1 MKYHSPRRALS
12 RLSLAFFALTLS
24 LSAAGP
30 APSDEG
36 VPLDID
42 VRSSVD
48 QRWDGTRKLGATA
61 HGKVYYLA
69 AVREA
74 PAAEKLA
81 RPVDKEALT
90 AQLRQEMAAHGFR
103 EIATAE
109 EKPDVVLTVS
119 YGRGFLRNPYLEDAQ
134 VDDISSGTAVS
145 TITTSKQAV
154 RQREHGFE
162 AKLQKAQFE
171 KLFIAVTAWQLP
183 ATKGEKPREL
193 WKTVMV
199 VDNPDNRDLNL
210 AMPAMLK
217 AGVGYFDRHLKEPE
231 VTVNS
236 TVPSGT
242 VIIGPL
248 EVIEMGKEKETKK

>member
-1 MKYHSPRRALS
+1 MKYH
-12 RLSLAFFALTLS
+12 RLRFAVWTCFALVLS
-24 LSAAGP
+24 GVTTSAQAAP

-42 VRSSVD
+42 VRSTVD
-48 QRWDGTRKLGATA
+48 QRWNGASKLGATA

-90 AQLRQEMAAHGFR
+90 AQLRQELTAQGFR

-119 YGRGFLRNPYLEDAQ
+119 YGRGFLRNPYLADAQ

-145 TITTSKQAV
+145 TITTSKQV
-154 RQREHGFE
+154 LLQREHGYE

-183 ATKGEKPREL
+183 ATKGEKPKEL

-217 AGVGYFDRHLKEPE
+217 AGVAYFDRDLKEPE
-231 VTVNS
+231 VTINS

-248 EVIEMGKEKETKK
+248 NVIEMGKEKDIKK